1 MGDFRS
7 KLIINYPSLMDEQEE
22 EQRKIKVMSGGSVKH
37 TFSISCYINLY
48 LKIHILNKF
57 CLDVRLGLKH
67 ARRIQS
73 KRLV

>member
-1 MGDFRS
+1 
-7 KLIINYPSLMDEQEE
+7 MDEQEE

-57 CLDVRLGLKH
+57 CLDV
-67 ARRIQS
+67 
-73 KRLV
+73 